1 MPIFV
6 LAPDSFKGTL
16 SSQQVIATMT
26 EEILKLFPDAE
37 IRPFPM
43 ADGGEGT
50 LAVLRDVFD
59 GSRRTIVEM
68 ADTCGLTLIPEYEWD
83 PRRTSTYA
91 FGEAIRAALHAG
103 AEEIVLALGGSSTN
117 DCGMGAMR
125 ALGAR
130 FLDEAGCELE
140 GCGADLINVRTI
152 DLAEFDHRIAR
163 TCFTALCDVD
173 NPLLGPQGATY
184 TFGPQKG
191 ATPEICAE
199 LEAGMASFAEV
210 LAATFGRDE
219 RAAFGA
225 GAAGGMG
232 LASRLFLSARM
243 VPGGEYL
250 LDALGFD
257 RLLEGADL
265 CITGEGRAD
274 AQSAHG
280 KAMSRVARR
289 CRVHGVPCI
298 AICGCLGAGA
308 EALLGC
314 GVSRLVPASPEPR
327 SDPPEESVLRL
338 RAAVREALQSL
349 PRA

>member
-26 EEILKLFPDAE
+26 EEVLRLFPEAE

-68 ADTCGLTLIPEYEWD
+68 AETCGLTLIPECERD
-83 PRRTSTYA
+83 PRYTSSYA

-130 FLDEAGCELE
+130 LLDEDGCELE

-152 DLAEFDHRIAR
+152 DLTEFDPRIVR
-163 TCFTALCDVD
+163 KRFTALCDVD

-232 LASRLFLSARM
+232 LASRLFLSARI

-250 LDALGFD
+250 LDTLGFD
-257 RLLEGADL
+257 GLLVDADI

-280 KAMSRVARR
+280 KAVARVAQR
-289 CRVHGVPCI
+289 CAAASVPCI
-298 AICGCLGAGA
+298 AICGCLGEGA
-308 EALLGC
+308 ESLLDC
-314 GVSRLVPASPEPR
+314 GVTKLVPMVGEPSP
-327 SDPPEESVLRL
+327 DALVHAEENLR
-338 RAAVREALQSL
+338 RAVRSCISGI
-349 PRA
+349 